1 MHPDETYSISSH
13 NGHPVVPAQEL
24 IEAIGLAA
32 QFAHSV
38 ESRQVT
44 ATG

>member
-1 MHPDETYSISSH
+1 MHPDETYSISLH
-13 NGHPVVPAQEL
+13 TRHPVMPVQEL

-32 QFAHSV
+32 HFAHSV

-44 ATG
+44 ATD

>member
-13 NGHPVVPAQEL
+13 NGHPVMPAQEL
-24 IEAIGLAA
+24 FEAIGLTV